1 MQDSITTVKMVPFYY
16 CYAVDLQSVLGGLMK
31 QIKFR
36 INDNEYELYHKK
48 VKEKL
53 NMSLPSFYKL
63 VGNMM
68 LNKDKDIKET
78 LSEHEVSIGEESD
91 YTDERAFI
99 YLTKEQKDALL
110 TLAQKHGWSLSREM
124 RFRLQTT
131 LSNEMDFFDQELQEM
146 KLCRN
151 HIKRIGLNINMIL
164 RRDEG
169 QVLDKEGM
177 RQDMQALTEQL
188 NELENKFNYFINKC
202 KGRIIA
208 SRL

>member
-1 MQDSITTVKMVPFYY
+1 M
-16 CYAVDLQSVLGGLMK
+16 MK
-31 QIKFR
+31 QINFR

-48 VKEKL
+48 VQENL

-63 VGNMM
+63 VGNLM
-68 LNKDKDIKET
+68 LNKDNDIKKT
-78 LSEHEVSIGEESD
+78 LSDHAISIGEESD
-91 YTDERAFI
+91 YTDKRAYL
-99 YLTKEQKDALL
+99 YLTAEQENALIMS
-110 TLAQKHGWSLSREM
+110 AKRHGWSLSREM

-169 QVLDKEGM
+169 RVLDKEGM

-208 SRL
+208 NRL

>member
-1 MQDSITTVKMVPFYY
+1 TFVRRLTYSRF
-16 CYAVDLQSVLGGLMK
+16 LGGKMK
-31 QIKFR
+31 QINFR

-48 VKEKL
+48 VKENL

-78 LSEHEVSIGEESD
+78 LSDHAISIGEESD
-91 YTDERAFI
+91 YTDKRAYL
-99 YLTKEQKDALL
+99 YLTAEQENALI
-110 TLAQKHGWSLSREM
+110 TSAKKHGWSLSREM

-169 QVLDKEGM
+169 RVLDKEGM

-208 SRL
+208 NRL

>member
-1 MQDSITTVKMVPFYY
+1 
-16 CYAVDLQSVLGGLMK
+16 MK
-31 QIKFR
+31 QINFR
-36 INDNEYELYHKK
+36 INDDEYELYHKK
-48 VKEKL
+48 VKENL

-68 LNKDKDIKET
+68 LSKDKDIKKT

-91 YTDERAFI
+91 YTDKRAYL
-99 YLTKEQKDALL
+99 YLTAEQENALIVS
-110 TLAQKHGWSLSREM
+110 AKKHGWSLSREM

-164 RRDEG
+164 LRDEG
-169 QVLDKEGM
+169 RVLDKEGM
-177 RQDMQALTEQL
+177 RQDMKVLTEQL
-188 NELENKFNYFINKC
+188 NELESKFNYFINKC

-208 SRL
+208 NRL

>member
-1 MQDSITTVKMVPFYY
+1 
-16 CYAVDLQSVLGGLMK
+16 MK
-31 QIKFR
+31 QINFR

-48 VKEKL
+48 VKENL

-78 LSEHEVSIGEESD
+78 FSDHAISIGEESD
-91 YTDERAFI
+91 YTDKRAYL
-99 YLTKEQKDALL
+99 YLTAEQENALI
-110 TLAQKHGWSLSREM
+110 TSAKKHGWSLSREM

-169 QVLDKEGM
+169 RVLDKEGM

-208 SRL
+208 NRL

>member
-1 MQDSITTVKMVPFYY
+1 TFVRRLTYSRF
-16 CYAVDLQSVLGGLMK
+16 LGGKMK
-31 QIKFR
+31 QINFR

-48 VKEKL
+48 VKENL

-78 LSEHEVSIGEESD
+78 LSDHAISIGEESD
-91 YTDERAFI
+91 YTDKRAYL
-99 YLTKEQKDALL
+99 YLTAEQENALI
-110 TLAQKHGWSLSREM
+110 TSAKKHGWSLSREM

-169 QVLDKEGM
+169 RILDKEGM

-208 SRL
+208 NRL

>member
-1 MQDSITTVKMVPFYY
+1 
-16 CYAVDLQSVLGGLMK
+16 MK
-31 QIKFR
+31 QINFR
-36 INDNEYELYHKK
+36 INDDEYELYHKK
-48 VKEKL
+48 VKENL
-53 NMSLPSFYKL
+53 NMTLPSFYKFI
-63 VGNMM
+63 GNMM
-68 LNKDKDIKET
+68 LNKDNDIKKS
-78 LSEHEVSIGEESD
+78 LFEHSISIGEESE
-91 YTDERAFI
+91 YTDKI
-99 YLTKEQKDALL
+99 VQTCLTAEQENALMES
-110 TLAQKHGWSLSREM
+110 AKKHGWSLSREI

-146 KLCRN
+146 RLCRN

-169 QVLDKEGM
+169 RVLDKEGM

-208 SRL
+208 NRL